1 MKKFISSTDYAE
13 LSGLGLALRS
23 LSLKEHKTDQEVIV
37 EKWITKRLAEIK
49 NEISD

>member
-13 LSGLGLALRS
+13 LSGLGIALVA

-37 EKWITKRLAEIK
+37 EDWIKKRLVEIK
-49 NEISD
+49 NGTSD

>member
-13 LSGLGLALRS
+13 LSGLGLALLS

-37 EKWITKRLAEIK
+37 ENWIIKRLEELK
-49 NEISD
+49 NETSD